1 MVIQRQTKVGGME
14 LRLFGRKD
22 VELFALFRESARMVI
37 KGGEILRTVV
47 YDYTDLDVK
56 MAKLTAMEHE
66 ADRIIQELVR
76 RLNTS
81 FILPFDREDAFQLVQ
96 KLSTTLDYIT
106 GIIDR
111 MILYKA
117 GQPDGRVIEM
127 VEVLYEALQLQER
140 AFHMLEHI
148 EQNKKQI
155 MECCQQISQFEKKQ
169 DLLYRN
175 GVAYLFEHHEN
186 DPILIIKWRE
196 VYEHIEMAQDYV
208 QDVGELISNICVKY
222 S

>member
-1 MVIQRQTKVGGME
+1 MLGAM
-14 LRLFGRKD
+14 FGRKD
-22 VELFALFRESARMVI
+22 KELFIMLSESARVVVR
-37 KGGEILRTVV
+37 GGEILKEVV
-47 YDYTDLDVK
+47 LDYSDLDIK

-66 ADRIIQELVR
+66 GDRIIEELVR

-106 GIIDR
+106 GIVDR

-117 GQPDGRVIEM
+117 GPPDTTIQEM
-127 VEVLYEALQLQER
+127 VEVLFQALLFQEKALNLLNR
-140 AFHMLEHI
+140 I
-148 EQNKKQI
+148 EKNLKEI
-155 MECCQQISQFEKKQ
+155 MECTEEIRRLEKKQ
-169 DLLYRN
+169 DCLYRT
-175 GVAYLFEHHEN
+175 GVAALFEQHEN
-186 DPILIIKWRE
+186 EPISIIKWRE

-208 QDVGELISNICVKY
+208 EDVAELISNICVKY

>member
-1 MVIQRQTKVGGME
+1 M
-14 LRLFGRKD
+14 RLFGRKD
-22 VELFALFRESARMVI
+22 QELFALFTESASMVI
-37 KGGEILRTVV
+37 RGGDILRTVV
-47 YDYTDLDVK
+47 HDYTDLDVK

-66 ADRIIQELVR
+66 GDRMIQELVR

-96 KLSTTLDYIT
+96 KLATTLDYIT

-117 GQPDGRVIEM
+117 GQPDERVKEM
-127 VEVLYEALQLQER
+127 VEVLYEALQLQEQ
-140 AFHMLEHI
+140 AFQLLDGI

-155 MECCQQISQFEKKQ
+155 LQCCQEIGRLEKKQ

-175 GVAYLFEHHEN
+175 GMAYLFEYHEN
-186 DPILIIKWRE
+186 DPLAIIKWRE
-196 VYEHIEMAQDYV
+196 IYENIETAQDYV
-208 QDVGELISNICVKY
+208 EDVGELISNICIKY

>member
-1 MVIQRQTKVGGME
+1 M
-14 LRLFGRKD
+14 RLFGRKD
-22 VELFALFRESARMVI
+22 QELFTLFSESARMVVR
-37 KGGEILRTVV
+37 GGDILRNVV
-47 YDYTDLDVK
+47 DDYNDLDVK

-66 ADRIIQELVR
+66 GDRIIQELVR

-117 GQPDGRVIEM
+117 GKPDERVIEM
-127 VEVLYEALQLQER
+127 VNVLYEALQLQEK
-140 AFHMLEHI
+140 AFNLIDHI
-148 EQNKKQI
+148 EQNNKEI
-155 MECCQQISQFEKKQ
+155 LDCCREIGRLERRQ

-175 GVAYLFEHHEN
+175 GVAYLFEHHED
-186 DPILIIKWRE
+186 DPVSIIKWRE

>member
-1 MVIQRQTKVGGME
+1 M
-14 LRLFGRKD
+14 RLFGRKD
-22 VELFALFRESARMVI
+22 EELFILFRESARMVVR
-37 KGGEILRTVV
+37 GGEILRSVV
-47 YDYTDLDVK
+47 NDYNDLDVK

-66 ADRIIQELVR
+66 GDRIIQGLVR

-111 MILYKA
+111 MILYKT
-117 GQPDGRVIEM
+117 GQPDARVREM
-127 VEVLYEALQLQER
+127 VEVLCDTLHLQEK
-140 AFHMLEHI
+140 AFNLIDRI
-148 EQNKKQI
+148 EQNKKAI
-155 MECCQQISQFEKKQ
+155 MDCCLEIGQLERKQ

-186 DPILIIKWRE
+186 DPLSIIKWRE
-196 VYEHIEMAQDYV
+196 VYEHIEMAQDHV

>member
-1 MVIQRQTKVGGME
+1 V
-14 LRLFGRKD
+14 RLFGRKD
-22 VELFALFRESARMVI
+22 QELFALFRESARMVI
-37 KGGEILRTVV
+37 RGGDILRTVV
-47 YDYTDLDVK
+47 NDYTDLDVK

-66 ADRIIQELVR
+66 GDRMIQELVR

-96 KLSTTLDYIT
+96 KLATTLDYIT

-117 GQPDGRVIEM
+117 GQPDERVKEM
-127 VEVLYEALQLQER
+127 VEVLYEALQLQEQ
-140 AFHMLEHI
+140 AFHLLDRIEH
-148 EQNKKQI
+148 NKKEILQ
-155 MECCQQISQFEKKQ
+155 CCQEIGRLEKKQ

-175 GVAYLFEHHEN
+175 GMAYLFEHHEN
-186 DPILIIKWRE
+186 DPLAIIKWRE
-196 VYEHIEMAQDYV
+196 IYENIETAQDYV
-208 QDVGELISNICVKY
+208 EDVGELISNICIKY

>member
-1 MVIQRQTKVGGME
+1 M
-14 LRLFGRKD
+14 RLFGRKD
-22 VELFALFRESARMVI
+22 QELFTLFSESARMVVR
-37 KGGEILRTVV
+37 GGDILRNVV
-47 YDYTDLDVK
+47 DDYNDLDVK

-66 ADRIIQELVR
+66 GDRIIQELVR

-117 GQPDGRVIEM
+117 GKPDERVIEM
-127 VEVLYEALQLQER
+127 VSVLYQALQLQEK
-140 AFHMLEHI
+140 AFNLIDHI
-148 EQNKKQI
+148 EQNNKEI
-155 MECCQQISQFEKKQ
+155 LDCCREIGQLERQQ

-175 GVAYLFEHHEN
+175 GVAYLFEHHED
-186 DPILIIKWRE
+186 DPVSIIKWRE